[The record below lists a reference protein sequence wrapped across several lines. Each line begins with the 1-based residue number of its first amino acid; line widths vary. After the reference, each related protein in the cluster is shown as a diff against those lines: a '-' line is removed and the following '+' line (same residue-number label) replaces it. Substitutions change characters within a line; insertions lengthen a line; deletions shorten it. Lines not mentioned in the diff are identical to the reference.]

1 MSNRSA
7 KFAAALAASILA
19 GASCS
24 AMAQT
29 AANTA
34 NSTNNTADT
43 CLAAPKGTAPAG
55 SHWFYHLDRSK
66 KKCWYLGE
74 AKNEAKNK
82 AAKTATTSTQQ
93 PPAAAAPDTTT
104 ADATPPQS
112 QPTPQSQPAPQQP
125 AMRRSVADAHAEWPS
140 PQVAAVPAP
149 SADAGQ
155 AGGGTAATPDPAATP
170 TGTNAQPS
178 DVNARWLDASSMAG
192 TNGTRR
198 AADQPTAVAQA
209 DTTPQPAAAPAPA
222 APATAEASVEKS
234 PSSTQMLLIVMVGA
248 LALAGLVSTLVFR
261 LTRTR
266 TPPYETEDEWQ
277 APWDS
282 LHTEPAPP
290 MAVVSRDRPL
300 RLSEAAPRRAE
311 TPVPRRAETPAP
323 RRAETPAP
331 RRAEKPA
338 PRRETARDRDQRE
351 QDNKQ
356 IAAMLQRLARSATN

>member
-7 KFAAALAASILA
+7 KFAAALAVSILA
-19 GASCS
+19 GANFS
-24 AMAQT
+24 AMAQN

-34 NSTNNTADT
+34 TTNTANTKTADT
-43 CLAAPKGTAPAG
+43 CLSAPKGTAPAG
-55 SHWFYHLDRSK
+55 SHWFYHLDRSTQ

-74 AKNEAKNK
+74 AKNETKTETKNK
-82 AAKTATTSTQQ
+82 AAKAATTATQQ
-93 PPAAAAPDTTT
+93 PPAAAVPDTPT

-112 QPTPQSQPAPQQP
+112 QPAPQPAI
-125 AMRRSVADAHAEWPS
+125 RKSVADAHAEWPS
-140 PQVAAVPAP
+140 PQAVAAPVP

-155 AGGGTAATPDPAATP
+155 AGSTAATSDPAAAGAP
-170 TGTNAQPS
+170 AGADAQSS

-198 AADQPTAVAQA
+198 AADQPTVVAQA
-209 DTTPQPAAAPAPA
+209 DATSQQAAAPAPA

-234 PSSTQMLLIVMVGA
+234 SSTQMLLIVMVGA
-248 LALAGLVSTLVFR
+248 LALAGLVSALVFR

-266 TPPYETEDEWQ
+266 TPPYQIKDEWH

-311 TPVPRRAETPAP
+311 TPVPRRAE
-323 RRAETPAP
+323 
-331 RRAEKPA
+331 KPA
-338 PRRETARDRDQRE
+338 PRRETARDPDQTE

-356 IAAMLQRLARSATN
+356 IAAMLQRLARSAAN